1 MALDLT
7 ALPLAAIGGQ
17 VYRIVSSRFPP
28 VSLWDRIA
36 NPAEFDALAEIESLT
51 NERLREELGELAHI
65 PRHRRIAGPG
75 TTPIMAAFTHLNPEA
90 SRFSDGTFGVFYAA
104 RAEATALRE
113 TVFHRERFLAAF
125 VAEARAT
132 YEDAT
137 TRGEMLA
144 LADEALPLDNEALQI
159 AETRPT
165 RSKARRN
172 ASRKV
177 GA

>member
-1 MALDLT
+1 MT
-7 ALPLAAIGGQ
+7 ALSL
-17 VYRIVSSRFPP
+17 RIP
-28 VSLWDRIA
+28 
-36 NPAEFDALAEIESLT
+36 
-51 NERLREELGELAHI
+51 EELEARLDKEARRAGV
-65 PRHRRIAGPG
+65 PRSEIA
-75 TTPIMAAFTHLNPEA
+75 
-90 SRFSDGTFGVFYAA
+90 R
-104 RAEATALRE
+104 TALEDFLARRE
-113 TVFHRERFLAAF
+113 RERFLAAF

-132 YEDAT
+132 YGDPT
-137 TRGEMLA
+137 TRAEMLA